1 MTQKLNDT
9 SPTKMWAYGYQI
21 TPPQPESRLAAIQSL
36 LDSEHRSAKDHAHTW
51 EGRFVHEEEVTHI
64 LVVSDSPDQHQAAN
78 RKLEAALTA
87 LEAGFSLTAPLAVV
101 DDDRR
106 QVGLRPPTEIE

>member
-1 MTQKLNDT
+1 MTSHLPDT
-9 SPTKMWAYGYQI
+9 PHRKMWAYGYQI
-21 TPPQPESRLAAIQSL
+21 TPPQPEGRLAAIKSL
-36 LDSEHRSAKDHAHTW
+36 LVAEHQSAKDHAHTW

-64 LVVSDSPDQHQAAN
+64 LVVSDSPDQHQEAN

-106 QVGLRPPTEIE
+106 DVGIRPPTEIE